1 MVKNFK
7 IISKSACL
15 CLLLGAVP
23 VSLGWAAAAIQ
34 TEADVYVFVD
44 PALAGPP
51 CGSQV
56 LGAEVIGNKIH
67 LSLLNHGLVVSE
79 DPRLTGLVTVY
90 VEVEINN
97 VNGHVGGH
105 GSFILE
111 SWGYAGAWEADFNI
125 SAPMG
130 KTIDLDTL
138 TIVKDSHINA
148 RGTGEFADQWYFFE
162 HGLANSPPPY
172 DIPVEDPDGPG
183 GCEFAGEAWAGR
195 ILNPNAE

>member
-7 IISKSACL
+7 IISNSACL

-23 VSLGWAAAAIQ
+23 VSLGWAAAIQ
-34 TEADVYVFVD
+34 TEADVYGFGD

-51 CGSQV
+51 CGSQI
-56 LGAEVIGNKIH
+56 LGVEVIGNKIH

-79 DPRLTGLVTVY
+79 DPRLTGQVTNY

-111 SWGYAGAWEADFNI
+111 SWGYEGAWEADFNI

-138 TIVKDSHINA
+138 TIVKDSQINA
-148 RGTGEFADQWYFFE
+148 RGTGEFAGMWYFFE
-162 HGLANSPPPY
+162 HGLPNSPPPY

-183 GCEFAGEAWAGR
+183 GCEFGEVWTGR
-195 ILNPNAE
+195 ILDPYAE